1 VKTLIAIISLLG
13 TCIGASAFA
22 DTNSNGVEQAD
33 RILVVKSDR
42 KLYLM
47 RSGKVLREMDVSLGL
62 APSGHKRQS
71 GDSRTP
77 EGLYYLDA
85 RNPDSDFFLALH
97 VSYPNAQDR
106 ARAAAAGVDPG
117 GQIMIHG
124 MPNELKYDEQRYTAW
139 DWTDGCIAVANAD
152 MIDIW
157 LMTPDMTPIEIRP

>member
-1 VKTLIAIISLLG
+1 MKTLIAIISLLV
-13 TCIGASAFA
+13 TCIGTSAFA

-97 VSYPNAQDR
+97 VSYPKAQDR

-117 GQIMIHG
+117 GQIMIQPG
-124 MPNELKYDEQRYTAW
+124 SWPCAGRSLPTSN
-139 DWTDGCIAVANAD
+139 DGCPRRLSFPPPSPGSP
-152 MIDIW
+152 W
-157 LMTPDMTPIEIRP
+157 HFR